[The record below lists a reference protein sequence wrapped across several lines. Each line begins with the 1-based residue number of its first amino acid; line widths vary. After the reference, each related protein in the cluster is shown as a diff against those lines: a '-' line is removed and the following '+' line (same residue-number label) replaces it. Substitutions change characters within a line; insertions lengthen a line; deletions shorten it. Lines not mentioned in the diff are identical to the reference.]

1 MEGILLTTDQIEW
14 FREMLVESFDD
25 EDVQHRILG
34 ALEILM
40 RRSTKNWVPA
50 LNINKKNENK
60 EIIFADDIKHEKKE
74 NRNE

>member
-40 RRSTKNWVPA
+40 RRPTKNWVPA
-50 LNINKKNENK
+50 LNVCKKNDDK
-60 EIIFADDIKHEKKE
+60 EIIFADEIKHKKE
-74 NRNE
+74 ENKNE

>member
-40 RRSTKNWVPA
+40 RRPIKNWVPA
-50 LNINKKNENK
+50 LNINKKSGNK
-60 EIIFADDIKHEKKE
+60 EIIFADDIRHEKEE

>member
-50 LNINKKNENK
+50 LNINKKSGNK

>member
-1 MEGILLTTDQIEW
+1 MEGILLTLDQIEW

-40 RRSTKNWVPA
+40 RRPTKKWVPA

-60 EIIFADDIKHEKKE
+60 EIIFADDIRHEKEE

>member
-14 FREMLVESFDD
+14 FREMLVESFD

-34 ALEILM
+34 ALGILM
-40 RRSTKNWVPA
+40 RRPTKNWVPA
-50 LNINKKNENK
+50 LNINKKSRNK

>member
-14 FREMLVESFDD
+14 FREMLVESFD

-34 ALEILM
+34 ALGILM
-40 RRSTKNWVPA
+40 QLPTKNWVPA
-50 LNINKKNENK
+50 LNINKKSGNK

>member
-14 FREMLVESFDD
+14 FREMLVESFDN

-40 RRSTKNWVPA
+40 RRPTKNWVSA

>member
-14 FREMLVESFDD
+14 FREMLVESFD

-34 ALEILM
+34 ALGILM
-40 RRSTKNWVPA
+40 QLPTKNWVPP

-74 NRNE
+74 SRNE

>member
-40 RRSTKNWVPA
+40 RQPAKNWVPA
-50 LNINKKNENK
+50 LNINKKNGNK

>member
-14 FREMLVESFDD
+14 FREMLVESFD

-34 ALEILM
+34 ALGILM
-40 RRSTKNWVPA
+40 QLPTKNWVPA

-74 NRNE
+74 SRNE

>member
-25 EDVQHRILG
+25 EDVQH
-34 ALEILM
+34 
-40 RRSTKNWVPA
+40 
-50 LNINKKNENK
+50 
-60 EIIFADDIKHEKKE
+60 ADDIKHEKKE